1 MAKVRAYKIAEE
13 LGLDRNDLVEKA
25 GEAGFELRSPMTA
38 LDEAEADEL
47 RRKLGGG
54 VSAATEEKRVGR
66 SIIRRR
72 KRAPEKPAE
81 PEVPT
86 ELEAPA
92 EPELDIAAEPEAP
105 AEAPAVAAELEAPAV
120 GETPEA
126 AEPAEEPAEE
136 PPLEPTSEPLEERP
150 PLAAS
155 GQALES
161 PKPAEARPGAVPA
174 GPTRRPAEFADSAA
188 VSTKRPVRRT
198 AIQGMNLKEQETLAR
213 QMRGNVQTQ
222 LERRRQLVEQQSR
235 IRSRRRQPVA
245 GKRKLAPARDRE
257 KLLRVT
263 GPMSFPE
270 LSGEL
275 GVKVHELVRRAR
287 ALGATLERDDR
298 IDVETIELIAA
309 DVGFEV
315 KLDVESV
322 EDRVAT
328 EARGDD
334 ADLEPRPPVV
344 TVMGHVDHGKTSLL
358 DSIRKANVVAGEAG
372 GITQH
377 IGAYQVDTTAGP
389 ITFLDTPG
397 HAAFTQMRARGAQV
411 TDIAVLVVAAD
422 DGIMPQ
428 TVEAIDHA
436 RAAGVPIIVA
446 VNKIDRPDADANRV
460 KQALLEHELVPE
472 EFGGETICVEVSATQ
487 GTNLA
492 KLLELLGLQAELLEL
507 TARRTGKAVGT
518 VIEAEL
524 NKGRGPLAT
533 VLLRE
538 GTLVRGD
545 MIVIGTTYGRVRSLV
560 NERGETLKE
569 AGPAIPA
576 QIVGLSEVPEAGDE
590 MVVVKN
596 EREAK
601 ALVAHRV
608 EEQKRSA
615 MSAESEVVQV
625 EAEEL
630 FAKLGETEH
639 KEFRVVLKADVRGT
653 AEAIGEALEK
663 LSTDRVSLRV
673 IHRGVGAISE
683 SDVMLASAST
693 ALVIGFHVRPETVA
707 RKAAE
712 REATEI
718 RTYEIVYDVLDD
730 ATRLMSGLLPP
741 KILERVQ
748 GHAEVRKLFQIP
760 RQGTVAGCY
769 IPEGAIQRNN
779 RIRVV
784 RDGVTIYTSRIASL
798 RRFKDDVREVQT
810 NFECGIQVENFNDVK
825 VGDILEAFL
834 VEETPD
840 TL

>member
-13 LGLDRNDLVEKA
+13 LGLDRNDLVAKSAEV
-25 GEAGFELRSPMTA
+25 GFDLRSPMTA
-38 LDEAEADEL
+38 LDDAEAEEL

-54 VSAATEEKRVGR
+54 SGAATEEKRVGR

-72 KRAPEKPAE
+72 KRAPAKPPEPEVSAEAEPEIPAE
-81 PEVPT
+81 P
-86 ELEAPA
+86 APSA
-92 EPELDIAAEPEAP
+92 EF
-105 AEAPAVAAELEAPAV
+105 PAVAAELEAPAV
-120 GETPEA
+120 IEVPEALEVPEA
-126 AEPAEEPAEE
+126 AEPAEEPPSE
-136 PPLEPTSEPLEERP
+136 PAAEPLEERP

-155 GQALES
+155 GEARES
-161 PKPAEARPGAVPA
+161 PTPGEIRPGAAPA
-174 GPTRRPAEFADSAA
+174 GPTRRPAEFPDTAA

-235 IRSRRRQPVA
+235 IRSRRRQPVG
-245 GKRKLAPARDRE
+245 GKRKAVPARDRE
-257 KLLRVT
+257 KALRVT
-263 GPMSFPE
+263 RPLSFPE

-275 GVKVHELVRRAR
+275 GIKVHELLRRAR
-287 ALGATLERDDR
+287 GLGATVEREDQLD
-298 IDVETIELIAA
+298 IETIELIAA

-322 EDRVAT
+322 EDRVAAQP
-328 EARGDD
+328 EASEE
-334 ADLEPRPPVV
+334 DLEPRPPVV

-358 DSIRKANVVAGEAG
+358 DSIRKSNVVADEAG

-377 IGAYQVDTTAGP
+377 IGAYQADTPAGP

-411 TDIAVLVVAAD
+411 TDIAILVVAAD

-446 VNKIDRPDADANRV
+446 VNKIDRPDADPQRV

-472 EFGGETICVEVSATQ
+472 DFGGDTICVEVSATQ
-487 GTNLA
+487 GTNIE
-492 KLLELLGLQAELLEL
+492 KLLEMVGLQAEVLEL
-507 TARRTGKAVGT
+507 KARRTGRALGT

-524 NKGRGPLAT
+524 NRGRGPLAS

-538 GTLVRGD
+538 GTLSRGD

-569 AGPAIPA
+569 AGPATPA

-601 ALVAHRV
+601 ALAAHRV
-608 EEQKRSA
+608 EGQKRSA
-615 MSAESEVVQV
+615 MTAESEVAPV

-630 FAKLGETEH
+630 FAKLGDTDQREL
-639 KEFRVVLKADVRGT
+639 RVVLKADVRGT

-663 LSTDRVSLRV
+663 LSTERVNLRV

-683 SDVMLASAST
+683 SDVMLASASS
-693 ALVIGFHVRPETVA
+693 AILVGFHVRPESVA

-712 REATEI
+712 REGTEL

-730 ATRLMSGLLPP
+730 ATQLMSGLLPP
-741 KILERVQ
+741 KVVERVQ
-748 GHAEVRKLFQIP
+748 GHAEVRRLFQIP
-760 RQGTVAGCY
+760 RQGTIAGCY
-769 IPEGAIQRNN
+769 VPEGVIQRNN
-779 RIRVV
+779 QVRVV

-825 VGDILEAFL
+825 VGDIIEAF
-834 VEETPD
+834 VAEETPD

>member
-1 MAKVRAYKIAEE
+1 
-13 LGLDRNDLVEKA
+13 
-25 GEAGFELRSPMTA
+25 
-38 LDEAEADEL
+38 
-47 RRKLGGG
+47 
-54 VSAATEEKRVGR
+54 
-66 SIIRRR
+66 
-72 KRAPEKPAE
+72 
-81 PEVPT
+81 
-86 ELEAPA
+86 
-92 EPELDIAAEPEAP
+92 
-105 AEAPAVAAELEAPAV
+105 
-120 GETPEA
+120 
-126 AEPAEEPAEE
+126 
-136 PPLEPTSEPLEERP
+136 
-150 PLAAS
+150 
-155 GQALES
+155 
-161 PKPAEARPGAVPA
+161 
-174 GPTRRPAEFADSAA
+174 
-188 VSTKRPVRRT
+188 
-198 AIQGMNLKEQETLAR
+198 
-213 QMRGNVQTQ
+213 MRGNVQTQ

-235 IRSRRRQPVA
+235 IRSRRRQPVG
-245 GKRKLAPARDRE
+245 GKRKAVPARDRE
-257 KLLRVT
+257 KVLRVT
-263 GPMSFPE
+263 RPLSFPE

-275 GVKVHELVRRAR
+275 GIKVHELLRRAR
-287 ALGATLERDDR
+287 GLGATVEREDQLD
-298 IDVETIELIAA
+298 IETIELIAA

-322 EDRVAT
+322 EDRVAAQP
-328 EARGDD
+328 EASEE
-334 ADLEPRPPVV
+334 DLEPRPPVV

-358 DSIRKANVVAGEAG
+358 DSIRKSNVVADEAG

-377 IGAYQVDTTAGP
+377 IGAYQADTPAGP

-411 TDIAVLVVAAD
+411 TDIAILVVAAD

-446 VNKIDRPDADANRV
+446 VNKIDRPDADAQRV

-472 EFGGETICVEVSATQ
+472 DFGGDTICVEVSATQ
-487 GTNLA
+487 GTNIE
-492 KLLELLGLQAELLEL
+492 KLLEMVGLQAEVLEL
-507 TARRTGKAVGT
+507 KARRTGRALGT

-524 NKGRGPLAT
+524 NRGRGPLAS

-538 GTLVRGD
+538 GTLSRGD

-569 AGPAIPA
+569 AGPATPA

-601 ALVAHRV
+601 ALAAHRV
-608 EEQKRSA
+608 EGQKRSA
-615 MSAESEVVQV
+615 MTAESEVAPV

-630 FAKLGETEH
+630 FAKLGDTDQREL
-639 KEFRVVLKADVRGT
+639 RVVLKADVRGT

-663 LSTDRVSLRV
+663 LSTERVTLRV

-683 SDVMLASAST
+683 SDVMLASASS
-693 ALVIGFHVRPETVA
+693 AILVGFHVRPESVA

-712 REATEI
+712 REGTEL

-730 ATRLMSGLLPP
+730 ATQLMSGLLPP
-741 KILERVQ
+741 KVVERVQ

-760 RQGTVAGCY
+760 RQGTIAGCY
-769 IPEGAIQRNN
+769 VPEGVIQRNN
-779 RIRVV
+779 QVRVV

-825 VGDILEAFL
+825 VGDIIEAF
-834 VEETPD
+834 VAEETPD